1 MYAPAAGLDPRD
13 VKPANILIDRAGTVQ
28 LTDFGLARP
37 VMGDDAILENLIVG
51 TPRYMAPE
59 QVFVPNVGPW
69 ADFFSL
75 GCVAYELLTGNPLFD
90 AVGFDDLL
98 HRATRWKPRR
108 DVRALGRGVG
118 APLRRFL
125 EQCLQPDPKLRRP
138 DLALAES
145 WAAPAD
151 AELLGIG
158 FSP

>member
-1 MYAPAAGLDPRD
+1 MQFCDGEAMNAIVDREGCVGEAECRKIIGQLTRGLMYAHAAGVVHRD

-37 VMGDDAILENLIVG
+37 VMGDDAVLENLVVG

-90 AVGFDDLL
+90 AIGFDDLL
-98 HRATRWKPRR
+98 HRGPDGNRDATSAPS
-108 DVRALGRGVG
+108 DG
-118 APLRRFL
+118 ASAH
-125 EQCLQPDPKLRRP
+125 
-138 DLALAES
+138 LA
-145 WAAPAD
+145 P
-151 AELLGIG
+151 
-158 FSP
+158 FS